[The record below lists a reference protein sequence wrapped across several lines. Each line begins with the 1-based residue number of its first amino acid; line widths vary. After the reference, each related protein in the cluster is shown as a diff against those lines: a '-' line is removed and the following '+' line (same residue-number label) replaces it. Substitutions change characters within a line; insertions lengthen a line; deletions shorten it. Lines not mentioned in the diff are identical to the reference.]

1 MGVEAKKMAHPKSKM
16 VVILLLTL
24 TVLTT
29 QAQIFFLSQTSICNQ
44 ECEYVYNPV
53 CGNDGY
59 TYPNL
64 CFFQRARCQNIFLRV
79 ARNSPCIDPDPCTY
93 VCDRSSKPVCG
104 TDGKTYSNPC
114 VLMYFS
120 CYNRDRTLV
129 RRHNGPCAVCRE
141 TCTREYLPVCGTDGV
156 TYSNQ
161 CVLDNTACK
170 GHRVTKDYAGP
181 CNLVQQK
188 PQRPCDIPCSFI
200 YDPVCGSDGKTYN
213 NDCNLKS
220 ETCRD
225 PSIFKVSNGA
235 CGRPTRRPCP
245 SFSSCPRIYNP
256 VCGSDGRNYRNQ
268 CYLNIAMCVDRTLV
282 KRSNGVCTSVTTGT
296 DTNQDPCPNTCSR
309 IYNPVCGSDGNTYYN
324 QCLLNLAVCT
334 DRIPI
339 YVTKEGTCD
348 STSGGSSTTGG
359 SSASG
364 GFSPSGGSSA
374 SGGFSPSGGS
384 STSGSSSGCVQ
395 ECAFTYSPVCGS
407 DRVTYSNSCSF
418 SNAVC
423 RDRTLTKLY
432 DGPCR

>member
-1 MGVEAKKMAHPKSKM
+1 MAHPKSKM

-129 RRHNGPCAVCRE
+129 RRHNGPCVVEGPCPTSCSSNKAPVCGSDGRTYTNQCFLNLEGCAGRRVTLAKDGPCTVCRE

-235 CGRPTRRPCP
+235 C
-245 SFSSCPRIYNP
+245 
-256 VCGSDGRNYRNQ
+256 
-268 CYLNIAMCVDRTLV
+268 
-282 KRSNGVCTSVTTGT
+282 
-296 DTNQDPCPNTCSR
+296 
-309 IYNPVCGSDGNTYYN
+309 
-324 QCLLNLAVCT
+324 
-334 DRIPI
+334 
-339 YVTKEGTCD
+339 D